1 MIRVLEVKYQLEY
14 RSPFKG
20 WNNDIR
26 NVYPFDVQYFN
37 IKDVDLTGDDTAY
50 VIFKDG
56 SKHTWHFNSTT
67 KRWELDPKRN
77 NVSLWATSPEEWE
90 RNLLTKVTK
99 EI

>member
-1 MIRVLEVKYQLEY
+1 VR
-14 RSPFKG
+14 PFA
-20 WNNDIR
+20 ISLM
-26 NVYPFDVQYFN
+26 QN
-37 IKDVDLTGDDTAY
+37 IKAAKITEADDIAY
-50 VIFKDG
+50 IVFKDG
-56 SKHTWHFNSTT
+56 SKHTWHFNSTA